1 MDWVQINRGPVCK
14 GTVPV
19 QHLLSKAA
27 LQDADKYK

>member
-1 MDWVQINRGPVCK
+1 MDWVQIIRGPVCK

-27 LQDADKYK
+27 L